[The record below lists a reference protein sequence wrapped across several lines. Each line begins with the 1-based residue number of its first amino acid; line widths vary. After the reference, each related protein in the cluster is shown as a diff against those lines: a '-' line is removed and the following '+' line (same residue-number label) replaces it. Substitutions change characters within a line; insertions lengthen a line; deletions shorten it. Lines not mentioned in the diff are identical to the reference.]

1 MHMKQIRLA
10 ATALLAVIAVISFL
24 ATLTGSAAGADLGR
38 GPYGRAPAY
47 APAPLYN
54 WSGFYLGLNAGGAW
68 GTSSWDSAA
77 APTGDFD
84 VSGGMIGATLGYNWQ
99 FGQWVVGVES
109 DIDWTNIRG
118 STTVN
123 CPLGCTTSNNWFG
136 TIRGRVG
143 YSWDRFLPYFTA
155 GGAFGDI
162 EASTPHGPGSSST
175 EVGWVIGAG
184 VEFALT
190 REWTAKIEYLYA
202 DLGSFDCGTRCGSA
216 PPDNINFNTSILRGG
231 VNFRF

>member
-1 MHMKQIRLA
+1 MHMKRIRLA
-10 ATALLAVIAVISFL
+10 TAALLAVIAVS
-24 ATLTGSAAGADLGR
+24 APTGGAAAADLTR

-47 APAPLYN
+47 MPVQPYD
-54 WSGFYLGLNAGGAW
+54 WRGFYLGLNAGGGW
-68 GTSSWDSAA
+68 GTSDWNSTT

-84 VSGGMIGATLGYNWQ
+84 ISGGMIGATLGYNWQ
-99 FGQWVVGVES
+99 FGPWVLGVES

-118 STTVN
+118 STTVR
-123 CPLGCTTSNNWFG
+123 CALGCTTSNNWLA
-136 TIRGRVG
+136 TVRGRIG

-175 EVGWVIGAG
+175 EAGWAIGAG
-184 VEFALT
+184 VEFKLSPD
-190 REWTAKIEYLYA
+190 WSAKVEYLYA
-202 DLGSFDCGTRCGSA
+202 DLGHFDCGTRCGSTA
-216 PPDNINFNTSILRGG
+216 PDNVSLSTNILRGG